1 MSKPTPS
8 NDSNFD
14 QNPKDV
20 IQITILD
27 DSSREECDASCGE
40 NWSSPEVIA
49 LARQRI
55 KDGFGDKMRLE
66 YLDIARATA
75 NRQVLEWSQVIRN
88 KSLAVP
94 LLLINGE
101 TRIAGQF
108 DIRQLLDAIEAEIE
122 IGAHS

>member
-1 MSKPTPS
+1 MPS

-14 QNPKDV
+14 QNPEDV
-20 IQITILD
+20 IQITILG

-40 NWSSPEVIA
+40 DWSSPEVIT

-55 KDGFGDKMRLE
+55 KDGFGDKVRLE
-66 YLDIARATA
+66 YLELSKVTA
-75 NRQVLEWSQVIRN
+75 NRQVLEWSQVIRSKN
-88 KSLAVP
+88 LAVP

-101 TRIAGQF
+101 PRISGQF

>member
-1 MSKPTPS
+1 MSKPTPTD
-8 NDSNFD
+8 DSNFD

-20 IQITILD
+20 IQITILG

-40 NWSSPEVIA
+40 DWSSPEVIA
-49 LARQRI
+49 LARHRI
-55 KDGFGDKMRLE
+55 KDGFGNKVRLE
-66 YLDIARATA
+66 YLSLSKATA
-75 NRQVLEWSQVIRN
+75 NHQVLEWSQVIKS

-94 LLLINGE
+94 LLLINGDP
-101 TRIAGQF
+101 RISGRF

>member
-1 MSKPTPS
+1 MSKSMPS

-14 QNPKDV
+14 QNPKDT
-20 IQITILD
+20 IQITILG

-40 NWSSPEVIA
+40 DWSSPEVIA